1 MSAMVAAVQEII
13 VQKQAQHQTEQE
25 VQVPV
30 PMVQE
35 EVVHVPKVIQQT
47 RVQHQQAELEVQ
59 GPAQTTQKKS
69 FIF

>member
-1 MSAMVAAVQEII
+1 MVQEEFAHVPGII

-35 EVVHVPKVIQQT
+35 EVVHVPKVIQQK
-47 RVQHQQAELEVQ
+47 RVQHRQVELEVQ
-59 GPAQTTQKKS
+59 GPA
-69 FIF
+69 